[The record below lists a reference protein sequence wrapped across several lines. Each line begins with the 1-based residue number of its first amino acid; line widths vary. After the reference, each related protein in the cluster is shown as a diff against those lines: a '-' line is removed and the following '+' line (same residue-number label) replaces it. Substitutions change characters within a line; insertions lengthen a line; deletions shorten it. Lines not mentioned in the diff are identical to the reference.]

1 MTAIKDII
9 DLTVELRNK
18 VKDRQLA
25 AEITRIQTLISALQ
39 SEHFTVIEKNAQL
52 LAENS
57 DLKKQI
63 SDCKSEI
70 AALQEKIVKQNQT
83 HLEEIATLKEK
94 HKTEITQYQQAN
106 KQLPKG
112 PRTKRSDFM

>member
-9 DLTVELRNK
+9 DLTMELRDK

-39 SEHFTVIEKNAQL
+39 SEHFAVIETNTQL
-52 LAENS
+52 LSENS

-63 SDCKSEI
+63 SDCKSELKMLETKI
-70 AALQEKIVKQNQT
+70 AALNEAHSK
-83 HLEEIATLKEK
+83 EITTLKEK
-94 HKTEITQYQQAN
+94 HKTEIM
-106 KQLPKG
+106 KMRLPENNEPCNPLTFGLIK
-112 PRTKRSDFM
+112 